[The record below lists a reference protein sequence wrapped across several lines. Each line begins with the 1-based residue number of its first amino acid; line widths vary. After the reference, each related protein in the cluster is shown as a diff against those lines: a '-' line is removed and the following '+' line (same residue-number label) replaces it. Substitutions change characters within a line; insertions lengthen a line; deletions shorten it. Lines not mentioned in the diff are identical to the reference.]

1 MGNSR
6 FVLAING
13 ILMISLG
20 GAFWFYPEFF
30 SKLMFP
36 NILDNDIAMNVA
48 IALRKNM
55 GAGCAFIGVIMFTCQ
70 SSPKF
75 VAQRLLFSSAFGFFM
90 MVVALYR
97 VRVSN
102 EAQVP
107 FSIIIFFSI
116 LGLISFYV
124 ASRKYQS

>member
-13 ILMISLG
+13 ILMILLG

-36 NILDNDIAMNVA
+36 NILDNDRTMNLS
-48 IALRKNM
+48 IALRKYM
-55 GAGCAFIGVIMFTCQ
+55 GAGCAFIGVIMFMCQ

-75 VAQRLLFSSAFGFFM
+75 VAQRLLFSFGFAFC
-90 MVVALYR
+90 
-97 VRVSN
+97 
-102 EAQVP
+102 
-107 FSIIIFFSI
+107 
-116 LGLISFYV
+116 ISVHCFLN
-124 ASRKYQS
+124 

>member
-36 NILDNDIAMNVA
+36 NILDNDSAERGYCFAKKHGGWM
-48 IALRKNM
+48 
-55 GAGCAFIGVIMFTCQ
+55 
-70 SSPKF
+70 
-75 VAQRLLFSSAFGFFM
+75 RLHRRNY
-90 MVVALYR
+90 VH
-97 VRVSN
+97 
-102 EAQVP
+102 VP
-107 FSIIIFFSI
+107 E
-116 LGLISFYV
+116 
-124 ASRKYQS
+124 